1 MRHWLVAVVLVA
13 TGLGTAACGRRPVPQ
28 GGVAPPGP
36 PADVVLSEWKIEVP
50 PLRAGPVVLR
60 VRNEGV
66 VDHNLTI
73 EGRPGADT
81 GLVHPGATTVLAVR
95 LDAAT
100 YTAFCNVPGHRE
112 AGMVAELRVTP

>member
-1 MRHWLVAVVLVA
+1 MRYWLVAVVLVA
-13 TGLGTAACGRRPVPQ
+13 AGLGTAACGRRMPPS
-28 GGVAPPGP
+28 GETPPGP
-36 PADVVLSEWKIEVP
+36 VVDVVLTEWSIQTP
-50 PLRAGPVVLR
+50 PLRAGPVVFR

-81 GLVHPGATTVLAVR
+81 GLVQPGATATLAVR
-95 LDAAT
+95 LDAAI
-100 YTAFCNVPGHRE
+100 YTAYCNIPGHRE